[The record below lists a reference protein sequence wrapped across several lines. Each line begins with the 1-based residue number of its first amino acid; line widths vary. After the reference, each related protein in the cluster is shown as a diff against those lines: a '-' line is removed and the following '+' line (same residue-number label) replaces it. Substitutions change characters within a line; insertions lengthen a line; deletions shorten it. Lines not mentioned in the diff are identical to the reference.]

1 MKDFFRGVRRH
12 IGKLDAEHLREQY
25 LLMSEEL
32 ESVDALLDA
41 IDRGIVVLDGDGEVV
56 RSNPAAETLLG
67 ASPAV
72 ALREIGVPLGVGSRR
87 EVCVSYPERR
97 VLEVQ
102 TIPVHASTIA
112 YVRDVTAER
121 ARTEEEL
128 RAGATRAV
136 QDLAAGVAHEIGNP
150 LNAIALSLQLIERDP
165 TDKDTL
171 RTCMQ
176 QVKRLDGIIRD
187 FLSALRPRR
196 PDLRPGSPAEPL
208 RRCLDALREQFVNRK
223 IQVTLNV
230 PAALPAVAID
240 AGQIEQ
246 VFFNILKNALE
257 AMKDGGSVA
266 IAIASD
272 DEWVT
277 VSFRDTGLGM
287 DAEQLSHL
295 FEPYRTTKEKGTGLG
310 LMISKRIVSD
320 HGGTID
326 AESAPGEGTT
336 FTVRLPRIERR
347 VRQLK

>member
-12 IGKLDAEHLREQY
+12 IGKLDAGHLREQY

-41 IDRGIVVLDGDGEVV
+41 IDRGIVVFDGEGEVV

-67 ASPAV
+67 ASPAD

-87 EVCVSYPERR
+87 EVSVSYPERR

-102 TIPVHASTIA
+102 TIPVHANTIA

-165 TDKDTL
+165 ADKDTL
-171 RTCMQ
+171 RACMQ

-196 PDLRPGSPAEPL
+196 PELRPGSPAEPL
-208 RRCLDALREQFVNRK
+208 RRCLDALREQFVDRR
-223 IQVTLNV
+223 IDVTLSV
-230 PAALPAVAID
+230 PAALPHVALD

-266 IAIASD
+266 IAIEAD
-272 DEWVT
+272 DDWVS

-287 DAEQLSHL
+287 DAEQLAHL

-310 LMISKRIVSD
+310 LMISKRIVSE